1 MTLHLAELTPRERV
15 GQISQFSV
23 PVAIVAGAAL
33 GRLWWHAP
41 LAQPPLKL
49 QRSKPQ
55 SSDLHERLRSE
66 EHTSELQ
73 SPYDLVCRLLLEKK
87 KPHDRLQILG
97 RRLLSV
103 SPSHAFHHRVTA

>member
-15 GQISQFSV
+15 GQISQLSV

-49 QRSKPQ
+49 QPSKPQ
-55 SSDLHERLRSE
+55 SSIFMNACALSGHSQHESTMQMCGAE
-66 EHTSELQ
+66 VA
-73 SPYDLVCRLLLEKK
+73 P
-87 KPHDRLQILG
+87 
-97 RRLLSV
+97 
-103 SPSHAFHHRVTA
+103 